1 MSTPI
6 RRNPEIAE
14 TPASAPA
21 LESLVSGVSWPAVIA
36 GAFVTAAIGLT
47 LMALGAGMGLSA
59 ISPWPRA
66 GWAATRVAPGAIIW
80 VLITQLLSCALGGYV
95 AGRLRTKWA
104 SVHNHEVYFR
114 DTAHGLLVWAVAV
127 VMTVV
132 FFSSLAA
139 SLAGEASAAAATR
152 ADPSDYYVDSLLRG
166 PHPSG
171 EIVNDQPLRNE
182 VRVILAKAL
191 RDPEV
196 SGADRAYLAS
206 LVVSRTG
213 IGETEAARRVDET
226 IAAARQAVN
235 TARKAVAHSL
245 YWLVVALLV
254 GAFSASL
261 TAIAGGRRRDF
272 VWAT

>member
-6 RRNPEIAE
+6 RRNSEIPEAQ
-14 TPASAPA
+14 APGLA
-21 LESLVSGVSWPAVIA
+21 LESLASGVSWPAVIA

-66 GWAATRVAPGAIIW
+66 GWSATLSSPGAIVW

-139 SLAGEASAAAATR
+139 SLAGDVAAAPGNR
-152 ADPSDYYVDSLLRG
+152 VDPSDYFVDSLLRG
-166 PHPSG
+166 PRPAG
-171 EIVNDQPLRNE
+171 EIVNDQPVRNE
-182 VRVILAKAL
+182 VRVILARAL
-191 RDPEV
+191 REPEA
-196 SGADRAYLAS
+196 SAADRGYLSS
-206 LVVSRTG
+206 LVASRAG
-213 IGETEAARRVDET
+213 ISETEAARRVDET
-226 IAAARQAVN
+226 IAAARQAAD

-254 GAFSASL
+254 GAFAASL
-261 TAIAGGRRRDF
+261 TAIAGGRRRDY
-272 VWAT
+272 VWA

>member
-14 TPASAPA
+14 TPAAAPA

-66 GWAATRVAPGAIIW
+66 GLAATRVAPGAIVW
-80 VLITQLLSCALGGYV
+80 VLLTQLLSCALGGYV

-132 FFSSLAA
+132 FFSALAT
-139 SLAGEASAAAATR
+139 SLAGEASAAATR
-152 ADPSDYYVDSLLRG
+152 VDPSDYYVDSLLRG
-166 PHPSG
+166 PRPST
-171 EIVNDQPLRNE
+171 LR
-182 VRVILAKAL
+182 
-191 RDPEV
+191 
-196 SGADRAYLAS
+196 
-206 LVVSRTG
+206 
-213 IGETEAARRVDET
+213 
-226 IAAARQAVN
+226 
-235 TARKAVAHSL
+235 
-245 YWLVVALLV
+245 
-254 GAFSASL
+254 
-261 TAIAGGRRRDF
+261 
-272 VWAT
+272 

>member
-1 MSTPI
+1 
-6 RRNPEIAE
+6 
-14 TPASAPA
+14 
-21 LESLVSGVSWPAVIA
+21 VSWPAVIA

-66 GWAATRVAPGAIIW
+66 GWSATRVAPGAIVW
-80 VLITQLLSCALGGYV
+80 VLLTQLLSCALGGYV

-132 FFSSLAA
+132 FFSSLAT
-139 SLAGEASAAAATR
+139 SLAGDVSVAAANR
-152 ADPSDYYVDSLLRG
+152 ADASDYFVDSLLRG
-166 PHPSG
+166 PRPAG
-171 EIVNDQPLRNE
+171 EVVNDQPLRNE
-182 VRVILAKAL
+182 VRVIMAKAL
-191 RDPEV
+191 RDPEA
-196 SGADRAYLAS
+196 SAADRAYLSS
-206 LVVSRTG
+206 LVASRTG
-213 IGETEAARRVDET
+213 INQTDAARRVDET
-226 IAAARQAVN
+226 IAAARQAAD

-254 GAFSASL
+254 GAFAASL
-261 TAIAGGRRRDF
+261 TGIAGGRRRDY
-272 VWAT
+272 VWTT